1 MTKVENIYET
11 DLTENE
17 KFILRK
23 ADKILYRIQLELGNN
38 KSTQSFENGD
48 LVDGSEIG
56 RVRGIL
62 SHYSDSDFFII
73 HDKK

>member
-23 ADKILYRIQLELGNN
+23 ADKILYRIQLELGND

-56 RVRGIL
+56 RARGIL

-73 HDKK
+73 YDKK

>member
-23 ADKILYRIQLELGNN
+23 ADKILYRLQLELGYN

>member
-23 ADKILYRIQLELGNN
+23 ADKILYRIQLELGND

>member
-62 SHYSDSDFFII
+62 NHYSDSDFFII